1 MDKKTTDNLKEEST
15 WLRLVFIILYAIL
28 LNITQLV
35 IGVVVVIQ
43 FLSKLFTGKVVE
55 QSTIFGQNLST
66 YVYEIIRFLTFKS
79 DEMPWPINPWP
90 SGPPSDDPGKEQSA
104 PMARNFDRQ
113 EKEQERKDAETEGS
127 DSENSDGSDEPEEK
141 MEKAEK
147 AEKPKKDAAAKSK
160 AKRRAAKITKTKSPP
175 KSE

>member
-28 LNITQLV
+28 LNITQFV

-55 QSTIFGQNLST
+55 QGTIFGQNLST

-90 SGPPSDDPGKEQSA
+90 SGPPLDDPGNEQSA
-104 PMARNFDRQ
+104 PMARDSDRQ
-113 EKEQERKDAETEGS
+113 EKEQEKKDAESEGS
-127 DSENSDGSDEPEEK
+127 DSENPDASDEPEEEMK
-141 MEKAEK
+141 KAEK
-147 AEKPKKDAAAKSK
+147 AGKPKKDAAAK
-160 AKRRAAKITKTKSPP
+160 AKRRVAKITKTKSPP
-175 KSE
+175 KSK

>member
-28 LNITQLV
+28 LNITQFV

-55 QSTIFGQNLST
+55 QGTIFGQNLST

-90 SGPPSDDPGKEQSA
+90 SGPPSDDPGEEQSA
-104 PMARNFDRQ
+104 P
-113 EKEQERKDAETEGS
+113 ETGDSESEES
-127 DSENSDGSDEPEEK
+127 DSKNSDDSDET
-141 MEKAEK
+141 EKAER
-147 AEKPKKDAAAKSK
+147 ADKPKKALPAKPK
-160 AKRRAAKITKTKSPP
+160 GKRRVAKITKTKLPP
-175 KSE
+175 KSDS